1 MKRYPPAIRAFPHMI
16 HGADYNPE
24 QWLKWKDEI
33 WQEDIRLAKQAGMNS
48 LSVGIF
54 AWSMLEP
61 EEGEFHFE
69 WLDEVMDLLA
79 ENGMKAILATPTA
92 ARPNWLA
99 EKYPEV
105 LRMNDQRV
113 RNLFGGRHNHCMS
126 SPAYREKAR
135 IINTK
140 LAERYKDHPAL
151 GMWHV
156 SNEVSGDCHCP
167 LCQQNFRLWL
177 KEKYGSLDAINEKW
191 WTTFWSHRYTK
202 WEQIESP
209 TRNWM
214 GERDVHGLRLDWL
227 RFTTDQHISFYR
239 AETAPLRE
247 ITPDVPCTA
256 NLMADCEELDYYAYA
271 KELDIVSWDNYP
283 CWRGD
288 EKGDVPIAIHAAFC
302 HDLMYGLKRRPWFLM
317 ESSPSCTNWQPVAK
331 LHRPGNL
338 LRQSMQA
345 VAHGSDSVQYFQFR
359 KSRGSSEKFHGA
371 VVSHEGTE
379 KTRVYKDVC
388 SVGETLKT
396 LDDVVGTVKD
406 GKVALLFDYHNN
418 WALQD
423 MRGALQERT
432 AYRAEIE
439 KHYAVLWKK
448 HVPVEIIDQ
457 TCDLSA
463 YKCVFAPMS
472 YMLRGDFA
480 KRVEEYV
487 EQGGTFVTTY
497 LTGYVDDTDLCF
509 RHGFPGPLRKTLGIW
524 AEELDSLYP
533 EDENSIE
540 WNGQSY
546 RAHSLCELIH
556 PETAKALGQYGSD
569 FYAGMAALTENVLG
583 KGKAYYIAARTD
595 EDFLSDFY
603 QTVLDECGV
612 SGVLKD
618 QPFNGVSAQRRTDG
632 ETEYVFLMNFAD
644 TEKQITVDGES
655 ITLSPREVKLHTR

>member
-1 MKRYPPAIRAFPHMI
+1 MKRYPPVISGFPHMI

-33 WQEDIRLAKQAGMNS
+33 WKEDIRLAKKAGMNS

-79 ENGMKAILATPTA
+79 ENGMKAVLATPSA

-126 SPAYREKAR
+126 SPAYREKVT

-140 LAERYKDHPAL
+140 LAQRYQDHPAL

-156 SNEVSGDCHCP
+156 SNEISGDCHCP
-167 LCQQNFRLWL
+167 LCQQNFRIWL
-177 KEKYGSLDAINEKW
+177 KKKYGTLDALNEAW
-191 WTTFWSHRYTK
+191 WTTFWSHRYTR
-202 WEQIESP
+202 WEHIESP
-209 TRNWM
+209 TQNWM
-214 GERDVHGLRLDWL
+214 GERDVHGLKLDWL
-227 RFTTDQHISFYR
+227 RFTTDQHIDFYR
-239 AETAPLRE
+239 VETAPLKA
-247 ITPDVPCTA
+247 ITPHIPCTA
-256 NLMADCEELDYYAYA
+256 NLMADHEGIDYYAYA
-271 KELDIVSWDNYP
+271 RELDVVSWDNYP

-288 EKGDVPIAIHAAFC
+288 EKGDTPIAIHAAFC
-302 HDLMYGLKRRPWFLM
+302 HDLMYGLKRRPWLLM

-331 LHRPGNL
+331 LHRPNNL
-338 LRQSMQA
+338 LRQSVQA
-345 VAHGSDSVQYFQFR
+345 VAHGADSVQYFQFR
-359 KSRGSSEKFHGA
+359 KSRGSCEKFHGA

-388 SVGETLKT
+388 QVGDALAQM
-396 LDDVVGTVKD
+396 DDIVGTVKD
-406 GKVALLFDYHNN
+406 GKVALVFDYQNN

-432 AYRAEIE
+432 NYRGEME
-439 KHYAVLWKK
+439 KHYASLWKK
-448 HVPVEIIDQ
+448 QLPVEIIDQ
-457 TCDLSA
+457 SCDFSG
-463 YKCVFAPMS
+463 YKVVIAPMN
-472 YMLRGDFA
+472 YMVRGDFA
-480 KRVEEYV
+480 RRVEEYV
-487 EQGGTFVTTY
+487 AAGGTFVTTY

-509 RHGFPGPLRKTLGIW
+509 RHGFPGPLRQVLGIW

-533 EDENSIE
+533 EDENAIL
-540 WNGQSY
+540 WNGKSY

-556 PETAKALGQYGSD
+556 PESAQTLGTYGSD
-569 FYAGMAALTENVLG
+569 FYQGMAALTVNHFG

-595 EDFLSDFY
+595 EDFLDDFY
-603 QTVLDECGV
+603 AFLLKETGAEGVLGDAAYHGV
-612 SGVLKD
+612 SVQK
-618 QPFNGVSAQRRTDG
+618 RTDG
-632 ETEYVFLMNFAD
+632 QHEYLFLMNFTAE
-644 TEKQITVDGES
+644 EKQICIDGQTHTLES
-655 ITLSPREVKLHTR
+655 RGVKIVTR